1 MEYEKFEKNKYDFA
15 DIPSMLVVGGNTE
28 SNRSRELA
36 SFLKELE
43 QYKILINDLSNC
55 KLKESQR
62 NMALN
67 IAYYISNN
75 EELSRRTKNKKDL
88 LMNKIPKLIR
98 IKPVQIDKL
107 RDYILAYYI
116 ILSNERY
123 KWIRDYFKI
132 IESENNKKDKAQKEP
147 TIIVNKSTEIYRG
160 IVIKSIGTKAY
171 ILTSMGEF
179 LEIKVSEKVNV
190 GEICAGKEKIG
201 LKKYKIHIASFLLI
215 LMFIAGG
222 LYVQYNKTQ
231 TIVVIETTSSI
242 KININ
247 SFDKVIYMHS
257 PTEKGSNLISAVNGI
272 NKDVDEVIKN
282 VFEYALD
289 NGMIDISTKTLITSS
304 GKALKYGLLVETNKF
319 IKEHKIPI
327 IINNAGNE
335 HKLPKVE
342 E

>member
-1 MEYEKFEKNKYDFA
+1 MEYEKFEKNKYAFA

-43 QYKILINDLSNC
+43 QYKILINDLVNC

-75 EELSRRTKNKKDL
+75 EELSRRTRNKKDL
-88 LMNKIPKLIR
+88 LMNKLPKILR
-98 IKPVQIDKL
+98 LKPIQIDKL

-116 ILSNERY
+116 ILSDEKY
-123 KWIRDYFKI
+123 KWIRDYFRI
-132 IESENNKKDKAQKEP
+132 VENEDKKKDKEKKEP
-147 TIIVNKSTEIYRG
+147 VIIVNKSTEIYRG
-160 IVIKSIGTKAY
+160 IAIKSIGTKVY
-171 ILTSMGEF
+171 ILTSMGRF
-179 LEIKVSEKVNV
+179 LEIKVAEKVSV
-190 GEICAGKEKIG
+190 GEICAGKEKVGIN
-201 LKKYKIHIASFLLI
+201 KYKIHIASFLLI

-231 TIVVIETTSSI
+231 TIVVIQTTSSI
-242 KININ
+242 KIHIN

-257 PTEKGSNLISAVNGI
+257 PTEKGKKLIAAVNGI
-272 NKDVDEVIKN
+272 NKNTDEVITEIFK
-282 VFEYALD
+282 YALD
-289 NGMIDISTKTLITSS
+289 NEMIDKSTKTLLTSS
-304 GKALKYGLLVETNKF
+304 GKPLKYGALVETNKF
-319 IKEHKIPI
+319 VKEEKIPI
-327 IINNAGNE
+327 VINNAGNE
-335 HKLPKVE
+335 HKLPKIE